1 MVVRDRRIFVDEH
14 PLKGQAISVRIH
26 PALEQ
31 PPFVEL
37 SETREAMNGGVLSCP
52 YDEIYVG
59 ETVTDALVR
68 YDIESAADTFRF
80 ASELEPGLPGE
91 EELANLIL
99 DHYSGGT
106 EIHRLTGL
114 LNEPV
119 EIRNSELAVIV
130 HPYLCG
136 CRTMISRFGLHRQ
149 HRN

>member
-1 MVVRDRRIFVDEH
+1 M
-14 PLKGQAISVRIH
+14 SY
-26 PALEQ
+26 
-31 PPFVEL
+31 
-37 SETREAMNGGVLSCP
+37 P

-59 ETVTDALVR
+59 ETVTDVLIR
-68 YDIESAADTFRF
+68 YDIESDADTFRF

-114 LNEPV
+114 LKEPV